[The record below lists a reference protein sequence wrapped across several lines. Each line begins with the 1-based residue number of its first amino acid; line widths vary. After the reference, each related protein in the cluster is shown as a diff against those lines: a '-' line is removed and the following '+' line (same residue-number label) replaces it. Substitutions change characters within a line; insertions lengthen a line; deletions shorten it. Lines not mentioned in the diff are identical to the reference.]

1 MSDFTPEQKLDYYK
15 SRLTFWQTKLERLLD
30 AGKKKHAKRRIA
42 HYEGKI
48 ASFKA

>member
-15 SRLTFWQTKLERLLD
+15 GRKAYWEGKLPKLL
-30 AGKKKHAKRRIA
+30 APAKVKHAKRRIA

-48 ASFKA
+48 AEAEA